1 VRYLLHMW
9 LIQMTRNVDDSPPVN
24 DPNLLTKH
32 NRVLGQA
39 TDACG
44 DEYMGRQKRT
54 TNFCRERR
62 NDGMW
67 TDVVSMVILQ
77 HFPFA

>member
-9 LIQMTRNVDDSPPVN
+9 LIQMTGNVDDSPLVN

-54 TNFCRERR
+54 TDFCRERR

-67 TDVVSMVILQ
+67 TDGVSTVILQ

>member
-1 VRYLLHMW
+1 MRYLLHMW
-9 LIQMTRNVDDSPPVN
+9 LIQMTRNVDDSPLVN

-44 DEYMGRQKRT
+44 NEYNGKAKAH
-54 TNFCRERR
+54 
-62 NDGMW
+62 DGFL
-67 TDVVSMVILQ
+67 S
-77 HFPFA
+77 

>member
-1 VRYLLHMW
+1 MW
-9 LIQMTRNVDDSPPVN
+9 LIQMTRNVDDSPLVN

-44 DEYMGRQKRT
+44 NEYNGKAKAH
-54 TNFCRERR
+54 
-62 NDGMW
+62 DGFL
-67 TDVVSMVILQ
+67 S
-77 HFPFA
+77 